1 MYYTID
7 GKQVGV
13 SFQSTPP
20 CRERLGRGSSMDEA
34 KRKQWAKCI
43 IQGAMQIENSVTNED
58 IEWNINVLQMAINK
72 MKAEL
77 VEP

>member
-1 MYYTID
+1 MAHLSR
-7 GKQVGV
+7 G
-13 SFQSTPP
+13 QSQLWYNS
-20 CRERLGRGSSMDEA
+20 LGRGSSMDEA